1 MSSGTPET
9 VKSRIGLFFGSFNPI
24 HTGHMIIAG
33 VMSETTDLKKVWF
46 VVSPQNPFKTS
57 SSLLHEF
64 DRYDMV
70 QAAIADNYKLEVSD
84 VEFHL
89 PRPSYTIDTLAY
101 LSEKHPGKEFVLI
114 LGEDNLDGFVRW
126 KNHER
131 ILEYY
136 GLYVYPRPHSKPSPL
151 IHHPRVTMVQA
162 PIVDIS
168 ATFIRDCVRQG
179 RSVRY
184 LVPDPVEALIR
195 LKKYYL

>member
-1 MSSGTPET
+1 
-9 VKSRIGLFFGSFNPI
+9 
-24 HTGHMIIAG
+24 
-33 VMSETTDLKKVWF
+33 
-46 VVSPQNPFKTS
+46 
-57 SSLLHEF
+57 
-64 DRYDMV
+64 
-70 QAAIADNYKLEVSD
+70 VSD

-89 PRPSYTIDTLAY
+89 PRPSYTIDTLTY
-101 LSEKHPGKEFVLI
+101 LSEKHPDKEFVVI

-136 GLYVYPRPHSKPSPL
+136 GLYVYPRPQSKPSPL
-151 IHHPRVTMVQA
+151 INHPRVRMVQA
-162 PIVDIS
+162 PLVDIS

>member
-1 MSSGTPET
+1 MSSGTPDT

-89 PRPSYTIDTLAY
+89 PKPSYTIDTLTY
-101 LSEKHPGKEFVLI
+101 LSERHPEKEFVLI

-136 GLYVYPRPHSKPSPL
+136 GLYVYPRPQSKPSPL

-162 PIVDIS
+162 PLVDIS

>member
-1 MSSGTPET
+1 
-9 VKSRIGLFFGSFNPI
+9 
-24 HTGHMIIAG
+24 MIIAG

-70 QAAIADNYKLEVSD
+70 QAAIADNYKIEVSD

-89 PRPSYTIDTLAY
+89 PRPSYTIDTLTY

-136 GLYVYPRPHSKPSPL
+136 GLYVYPRPQSKPSPL

-162 PIVDIS
+162 PLVDIS
-168 ATFIRDCVRQG
+168 ATFIRECVRQG